1 MNPNY
6 LDFEQP
12 IACVYTSGST
22 GRPLP
27 HIKTFGRMWLNIQA
41 GAERIWSAAGGACSV
56 VGTSPIRHMYGLESS
71 VFLPILAAMIAGQEF
86 QAGHSVDLAIDPQA
100 KADRLE
106 HASCGSSAGQALS
119 VKRTRLKPSRE
130 W

>member
-1 MNPNY
+1 MSANPY
-6 LDFEQP
+6 
-12 IACVYTSGST
+12 
-22 GRPLP
+22 
-27 HIKTFGRMWLNIQA
+27 
-41 GAERIWSAAGGACSV
+41 GAEHKKLRRFLLDRDLGKPC
-56 VGTSPIRHMYGLESS
+56 PRCGL
-71 VFLPILAAMIAGQEF
+71 PMIAGQEF